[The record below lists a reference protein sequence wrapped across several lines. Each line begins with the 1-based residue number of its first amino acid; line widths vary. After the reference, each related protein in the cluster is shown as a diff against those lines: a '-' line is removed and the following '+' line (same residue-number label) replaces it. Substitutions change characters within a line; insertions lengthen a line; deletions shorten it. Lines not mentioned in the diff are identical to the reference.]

1 MRETSVAIL
10 GAGSMGTAI
19 LAGLLK
25 SGLDP
30 ATVTTTVAKVE
41 SADALAKKYGV
52 TAYSTEYQP
61 RANLLAATGAKLILL
76 AVKPAMIADLLKEI
90 HDSVSPDALVV
101 SVAAGIT
108 THTIESH
115 LPKGVGVVRAMPN
128 TPAIISKAVTGVA
141 AGKSASAEQVAE
153 AVKLFETVGTVV
165 QIDEGQID
173 ALSTISGSGPA
184 YVFFMIEAFTKAAIA
199 QGFTAAQA
207 KQLVE
212 QTFLGSTLLLEH
224 THGDPAELRRQ
235 VTSPNG
241 TTMKAIAVLESNGLD
256 KIFIEAT
263 SAALARAKEIAE
275 GKI

>member
-1 MRETSVAIL
+1 MRQTSVAIL

-61 RANLLAATGAKLILL
+61 RANLLAATDAKLILL
-76 AVKPAMIADLLKEI
+76 AVKPAKIADLLKEI
-90 HDSVSPDALVV
+90 HDSVSADALVV

-153 AVKLFETVGTVV
+153 AVKLFATVGKVV
-165 QIDEGQID
+165 EIDESQID

-207 KQLVE
+207 KELVE

-241 TTMKAIAVLESNGLD
+241 TTMKAIAVLESNGLE

>member
-1 MRETSVAIL
+1 MRQTSVAIL

-61 RANLLAATGAKLILL
+61 RANLLAANDAKLILL
-76 AVKPAMIADLLKEI
+76 AVKPAKIADLLKEI

-153 AVKLFETVGTVV
+153 AVKLFATVGKVV
-165 QIDEGQID
+165 EIDESQID

-207 KQLVE
+207 KELVE

-241 TTMKAIAVLESNGLD
+241 TTMKAIAVLESNGLE

>member
-61 RANLLAATGAKLILL
+61 RANLLAATDAKLILL
-76 AVKPAMIADLLKEI
+76 AVKPAKIADLLKEI

-153 AVKLFETVGTVV
+153 AVKLFATVGKVV
-165 QIDEGQID
+165 EIDESQID

-207 KQLVE
+207 KELVE

-241 TTMKAIAVLESNGLD
+241 TTMKAIAVLESNGLE

>member
-41 SADALAKKYGV
+41 SADAIAKKYGV

-61 RANLLAATGAKLILL
+61 RANLLAATDAKLILL
-76 AVKPAMIADLLKEI
+76 AVKPAKIADLLKEI

-153 AVKLFETVGTVV
+153 AVKLFATVGKVV
-165 QIDEGQID
+165 EIDESQID
-173 ALSTISGSGPA
+173 ALSTISGSCPA

-256 KIFIEAT
+256 KIFIDAT

>member
-1 MRETSVAIL
+1 MRQTSVAIL
-10 GAGSMGTAI
+10 GAGSLGPAI

-25 SGLDP
+25 SDLDP

-61 RANLLAATGAKLILL
+61 RANLLAATDAKLILL
-76 AVKPAMIADLLKEI
+76 AVKPAKIADLLKEI

-153 AVKLFETVGTVV
+153 AVKLFATVGKVV
-165 QIDEGQID
+165 EIDESQID

-207 KQLVE
+207 KELVE

-241 TTMKAIAVLESNGLD
+241 TTMKAIAVLESNGLE

>member
-1 MRETSVAIL
+1 MRQTSVAIL

-25 SGLDP
+25 SGLD
-30 ATVTTTVAKVE
+30 ASTVTATVAKTE

-61 RANLLAATGAKLILL
+61 RANLLAATDAKLILL
-76 AVKPAMIADLLKEI
+76 AVKPAKIADLLKEI
-90 HDSVSPDALVV
+90 HDCVSRGALIV

-153 AVKLFETVGTVV
+153 AVKLFETVGKVV
-165 QIDEGQID
+165 QIDESQID

-199 QGFTAAQA
+199 QGFTPAQA
-207 KQLVE
+207 KELVE

-224 THGDPAELRRQ
+224 THGDPADLRRQ

-241 TTMKAIAVLESNGLD
+241 TTMKAIAVLESNGLE

>member
-1 MRETSVAIL
+1 MAIL

-25 SGLDP
+25 SGLD
-30 ATVTTTVAKVE
+30 ASTVTTTVAKTE

-61 RANLLAATGAKLILL
+61 RANLLAATDAKLILL
-76 AVKPAMIADLLKEI
+76 AVKPDKIAALLKEI
-90 HDSVSPDALVV
+90 HDCVSPDALIV

-153 AVKLFETVGTVV
+153 AVKLFETVGKVV
-165 QIDEGQID
+165 QIEESQID

-184 YVFFMIEAFTKAAIA
+184 YVFFMIETFTKAAIA
-199 QGFTAAQA
+199 QGFTPAQA
-207 KQLVE
+207 KELVE

-241 TTMKAIAVLESNGLD
+241 TTMKAIAVLEANGLD
-256 KIFIEAT
+256 DIFVQAT

>member
-1 MRETSVAIL
+1 MRQTSVAIL

-61 RANLLAATGAKLILL
+61 RANLLAATDAKLILL
-76 AVKPAMIADLLKEI
+76 AVKPAKIADLLKEI

-153 AVKLFETVGTVV
+153 AVKLFATVGKVV
-165 QIDEGQID
+165 EIDESQID

-207 KQLVE
+207 KELVE

-241 TTMKAIAVLESNGLD
+241 TTMKAIAVLESNGLE